1 MNDFNEKFLYHI
13 WDQQHLIEPLKTLSG
28 KNVKINF
35 AGHWN
40 RGKGP
45 DFKNAVIEME
55 AISIQGDVEIHYSSY
70 DWIAHG
76 HNDDANYNGVVLHV
90 VYEHKIKS
98 AYTIKENGD
107 LIEVLVIKELLSE
120 EIQKL
125 LCDYNQDQFSEKEKY
140 CEVFSIQNEWIPEV
154 LYQHGKERI
163 DRKIKR
169 YQAELS
175 FCSFDQLLYQG
186 IFESLGY
193 SNNKFPF
200 YQLAQQIPYLKLQTM
215 IHSGY
220 NKTDV
225 LSILLHSSDLINYM
239 PSGIKT
245 DLTTD
250 LNTSF
255 VSHNYEL
262 PDVEFEWNLFRIRP
276 VNHPV
281 MRLIQIL
288 DLIYDSVQSGLINHI
303 LKIFSFEKEKLSIS
317 AFRRRAQLF
326 ISKQAFANIDS
337 KMGAGRIDL
346 ILVNVIIPIITLYA
360 KKMEYTDLEEYCYFL
375 LKEFPGLSEN
385 TISNTM
391 RKYMTDDIDQRV
403 NMKAIYQQ
411 GLIQIYQNYCIN
423 HLCEMC
429 AQKVNEIKSKDSL

>member
-13 WDQQHLIEPLKTLSG
+13 WDQQHLIEPLHTISG
-28 KNVKINF
+28 KKVKICF

-45 DFKNAVIEME
+45 DFKNALIEIDGM
-55 AISIQGDVEIHYSSY
+55 SLQGDVEIHYSSY

-76 HNDDANYNGVVLHV
+76 HYDDANYNSVVLHV

-107 LIEVLVIKELLSE
+107 LSEVLVIKDLLSD

-125 LCDYNQDQFSEKEKY
+125 LIDYPQDQFNEKEKY
-140 CEVFSIQNEWIPEV
+140 CEVFSIQSEWIPEI
-154 LYQHGKERI
+154 LYQHGKKRF

-200 YQLAQQIPYLKLQTM
+200 YQLAQQIPYVKLQNM
-215 IHSGY
+215 ILSGY
-220 NKTDV
+220 NKTDI
-225 LSILLHSSDLINYM
+225 LSLLLHCSDLINYM
-239 PSGIKT
+239 PSQIKT
-245 DLTTD
+245 DLTSD

-303 LKIFSFEKEKLSIS
+303 LKIFSFEKENLSIS
-317 AFRRRAQLF
+317 GFRRRAQLF
-326 ISKQAFANIDS
+326 ISKQAFGSIDS

-360 KKMEYTDLEEYCYFL
+360 KKMEYTDLEDYCYFL

-429 AQKVNEIKSKDSL
+429 NNKVNEIKNKD